1 MTRSARLALAA
12 FALGAACLAG
22 CPQPDAA
29 TKTPAPGSAEGAA
42 PGAADDTQKTLYALG
57 ASIAQRSL
65 PGVTLEEGDLAAVQ
79 RGFADAAL
87 GRKLESDP
95 REASPAIQ
103 KLLTDRR
110 AAAAA
115 KEKEAGA
122 AFLAEAAKAAGAET
136 TSSGLVYQVVAE
148 GQGAQPKD
156 TDRVKVHYRGALRDG
171 TVFDSSIDRGQPAVF
186 ALNRVVPCWTEGVQK
201 MKVGGKAK
209 LTCPSDLAY
218 GDRGVPGRIPPGAPL
233 VFDVELMEI
242 VAAPPTPPAPAPGAA
257 PKPAAAAAG
266 AKAGAE
272 APKPAAPAAKPA
284 APAAK
289 PEAPAKKD

>member
-12 FALGAACLAG
+12 LALGAACLAG
-22 CPQPDAA
+22 CPQQDAEKETADAA
-29 TKTPAPGSAEGAA
+29 TGEGAP
-42 PGAADDTQKTLYALG
+42 PGAADDAQKTLYALG
-57 ASIAQRSL
+57 ASIAQRTL
-65 PGVTLEEGDLAAVQ
+65 PGVTLEESDLAAVQ
-79 RGFADAAL
+79 RGFSDAAL
-87 GRKLESDP
+87 GRPLEADP
-95 REASPAIQ
+95 RESSAAIQ

-115 KEKEAGA
+115 KEKEAGT
-122 AFLAEAAKAAGAET
+122 AFLAEASKAAGAET
-136 TSSGLVYQVVAE
+136 TASGLVYQPVAE

-171 TVFDSSIDRGQPAVF
+171 TVFDSSLDRGQPAVF

-233 VFDVELMEI
+233 VFDVELIEI
-242 VAAPPTPPAPAPGAA
+242 VQAPPAAPPGAAAKPPAPGAPEAKPGA
-257 PKPAAAAAG
+257 P
-266 AKAGAE
+266 E
-272 APKPAAPAAKPA
+272 AKPAAPAAKPA
-284 APAAK
+284 
-289 PEAPAKKD
+289 EPAKKD